1 MGKGRT
7 TNVEVNAKKLQNLKF
22 GLRPHSIP
30 AYLQTL
36 EHHFGGFAWSLLVVL
51 SASFFESMNLV
62 TKLKISSELP
72 HKVHFNDWMIS
83 QAFKLAQCIVWYLAC
98 ALDAVPQPCCQV
110 ANEILFVACQNR
122 CTRDFHE
129 IGTLGT
135 LFRIIVDR
143 CSSGRVGDA
152 QWLRATLQWLWQQ
165 FAQTLFAKSPT
176 IKEKNRWHV
185 DYVIFPTKVARFEDR
200 RL

>member
-1 MGKGRT
+1 M
-7 TNVEVNAKKLQNLKF
+7 
-22 GLRPHSIP
+22 
-30 AYLQTL
+30 
-36 EHHFGGFAWSLLVVL
+36 
-51 SASFFESMNLV
+51 

-72 HKVHFNDWMIS
+72 HKACSVHCMI
-83 QAFKLAQCIVWYLAC
+83 AC
-98 ALDAVPQPCCQV
+98 ALDAVPQPCCQVV

-135 LFRIIVDR
+135 LFRIIVGR

-165 FAQTLFAKSPT
+165 FAQTLFAQSPT
-176 IKEKNRWHV
+176 IKEK
-185 DYVIFPTKVARFEDR
+185 TGGM
-200 RL
+200 